1 MLERLGGT
9 LMIDRYERA
18 RDIWKAKLELLR
30 REKPHELEAISRVER
45 RIDLISKELDDF
57 YRRDEERR

>member
-1 MLERLGGT
+1 
-9 LMIDRYERA
+9 MIDRYERA